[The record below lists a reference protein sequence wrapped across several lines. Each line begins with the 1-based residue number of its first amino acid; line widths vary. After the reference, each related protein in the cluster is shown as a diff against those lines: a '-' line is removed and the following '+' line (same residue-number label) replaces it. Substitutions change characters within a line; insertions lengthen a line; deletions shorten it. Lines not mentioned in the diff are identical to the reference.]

1 MSTAELRQGRNVA
14 SRPLGRRPGDSDTRE
29 LILDAAEAEFAARGY
44 ACTSLREIAER
55 VAVNQALVRYYF
67 GSKEGL
73 FHAIFRRGAQKIGE
87 DRLALLDALESR
99 PGDPPTVEEIVRAF
113 LLPAID
119 MRRKGAVGAAFM
131 RLQARLQHE
140 PQEIAQ
146 KLRMEV
152 YEQSSR
158 RYIAALSRA
167 LPQVS
172 REAVYWRYVF
182 MVGAYLY
189 TISDSNHLE
198 TLSGGDCSSRD
209 IDEAVRQL
217 VAFLVGGMTA
227 PV

>member
-1 MSTAELRQGRNVA
+1 MSTTEIRQARDSA

-29 LILDAAEAEFAARGY
+29 LILDAAEQEFAARGY
-44 ACTSLREIAER
+44 ALTSLREIAER
-55 VAVNQALVRYYF
+55 VDVNQALVRYYF

-99 PGDPPTVEEIVRAF
+99 PGKPPGVEEIVRAF

-140 PQEIAQ
+140 PKDITQ
-146 KLRMEV
+146 KLRLEV
-152 YEQSSR
+152 YEESSR
-158 RYIAALSRA
+158 RYIAALARA
-167 LPQVS
+167 LPHI
-172 REAVYWRYVF
+172 RHEAIYWRYVF

-198 TLSGGDCSSRD
+198 TLSGGACSSRN

-217 VAFLVGGMTA
+217 VAFLVGGLNA
-227 PV
+227 PR